1 MERTDLNKRCP
12 CAPTRGSQRAGDGI
26 HVAWLD
32 HVRYERHAD
41 HPDEI
46 VVPRRVCSRGDAV
59 PSFSAV
65 EAVRPRRTFLLRLD
79 HSALESSPL
88 AERRGSGH
96 GHSVLWALLVPESGE
111 AELGVRFQREPM
123 TPLTPAERD
132 ALRLRAAKA
141 DEVFSGRTVGEL
153 ILDARETHADASA
166 GLLGAA
172 LDAILAQCLA
182 EPFEPWP
189 SSLVAELVAP

>member
-1 MERTDLNKRCP
+1 MPL
-12 CAPTRGSQRAGDGI
+12 GSITSATSGI
-26 HVAWLD
+26 
-32 HVRYERHAD
+32 AD
-41 HPDEI
+41 H
-46 VVPRRVCSRGDAV
+46 RGEMSFVGTFAPEATP

-65 EAVRPRRTFLLRLD
+65 EAVRPRMTFYAST
-79 HSALESSPL
+79 HSARERLAL
-88 AERRGSGH
+88 AERRASGH
-96 GHSVLWALLVPESGE
+96 GHSVLWALLASESGE

-153 ILDARETHADASA
+153 ILDVRQTRADASA

-172 LDAILAQCLA
+172 LDAILVQCLA

-189 SSLVAELVAP
+189 GSLVAELVAP

>member
-1 MERTDLNKRCP
+1 MAFARVC
-12 CAPTRGSQRAGDGI
+12 G
-26 HVAWLD
+26 
-32 HVRYERHAD
+32 
-41 HPDEI
+41 
-46 VVPRRVCSRGDAV
+46 RRVKA
-59 PSFSAV
+59 
-65 EAVRPRRTFLLRLD
+65 RLD
-79 HSALESSPL
+79 LVLESSPF

-96 GHSVLWALLVPESGE
+96 GHSVLWALLVPEPGE

-153 ILDARETHADASA
+153 ILDVRETHADASA

-172 LDAILAQCLA
+172 LDAILAQCLV

-189 SSLVAELVAP
+189 GSLVAALVAP

>member
-1 MERTDLNKRCP
+1 MERTDLNQCCP
-12 CAPTRGSQRAGDGI
+12 CADA
-26 HVAWLD
+26 
-32 HVRYERHAD
+32 
-41 HPDEI
+41 
-46 VVPRRVCSRGDAV
+46 RVNSAQAMAST
-59 PSFSAV
+59 PFSAV
-65 EAVRPRRTFLLRLD
+65 EAVRPSRTVVLRLD
-79 HSALESSPL
+79 HSARESSLL

-96 GHSVLWALLVPESGE
+96 GHSVLRALLVPESGE
-111 AELGVRFQREPM
+111 AEPGVRFQREPM

-153 ILDARETHADASA
+153 ILDVRETHADASA
-166 GLLGAA
+166 GLLGVA

-189 SSLVAELVAP
+189 GSLVAALVAP

>member
-1 MERTDLNKRCP
+1 M
-12 CAPTRGSQRAGDGI
+12 

-41 HPDEI
+41 YPDEI
-46 VVPRRVCSRGDAV
+46 VVRRFRLLPKRSRQL
-59 PSFSAV
+59 PFSAV
-65 EAVRPRRTFLLRLD
+65 EAVRPRRTVLLHLD
-79 HSALESSPL
+79 HSARESSPL

-96 GHSVLWALLVPESGE
+96 GHSVLWAFLVPESG

-123 TPLTPAERD
+123 TPMTPAERD

-141 DEVFSGRTVGEL
+141 DEVFSGRTIGEL
-153 ILDARETHADASA
+153 ILDVRETHADASA

-189 SSLVAELVAP
+189 GSLVAALVAP

>member
-1 MERTDLNKRCP
+1 
-12 CAPTRGSQRAGDGI
+12 
-26 HVAWLD
+26 
-32 HVRYERHAD
+32 
-41 HPDEI
+41 
-46 VVPRRVCSRGDAV
+46 
-59 PSFSAV
+59 
-65 EAVRPRRTFLLRLD
+65 
-79 HSALESSPL
+79 
-88 AERRGSGH
+88 
-96 GHSVLWALLVPESGE
+96 
-111 AELGVRFQREPM
+111 M

-153 ILDARETHADASA
+153 ILEVRGTHADASA

-189 SSLVAELVAP
+189 GSLVAALVAPWLDRHRDVPTVSAHLVFTLRAP